1 MLMPSVIVECT
12 NKPLVLNVILPGVMA
27 PIRGDV
33 FLYNLLLT
41 KNIHVL

>member
-12 NKPLVLNVILPGVMA
+12 NKPLVLNVVLLNIMA

-33 FLYNLLLT
+33 SFIFVYG
-41 KNIHVL
+41 